1 MKTIS
6 PLAYIAPE
14 AQLGEGVVVD
24 PFAYIA
30 GDVEIGDETWV
41 GAHATILDGARI
53 GKRCKVFPQATIA
66 AIPQDLKFKGEYSTV
81 EIGDDTT
88 LRECTTV
95 NRGTLAKR
103 TTKVGDHCLIMAYA
117 HVAHDCILHNQV
129 ILGNCVQLAG
139 EVEIDDYAIL
149 SGGSLVHQFT
159 KVGKHVMVQ
168 GGTKVNKDVP
178 PYVIAGREPIMFC
191 GLNVVG
197 LRRRLFPPELIQ
209 EIQEAYRLLYREGMN
224 ISQGVERIEL
234 EMRKSP
240 EIDEII
246 HFVQLSERGL
256 LRGGK
261 IE

>member
-1 MKTIS
+1 MS
-6 PLAYIAPE
+6 VSALAYVAPE
-14 AQLGEGVVVD
+14 AKLGKDVVVE

-30 GDVEIGDETWV
+30 GDVTIGDGTWIGPHV
-41 GAHATILDGARI
+41 TIFDGARI
-53 GKRCKVFPQATIA
+53 GQRCRIFPGATIA

-95 NRGTLAKR
+95 NRGTLAKQI
-103 TTKVGDHCLIMAYA
+103 TKVGSDCLIMAYA
-117 HVAHDCILHNQV
+117 HVAHDCLIHNHV

-139 EVEIDDYAIL
+139 EVEVDDYAIL
-149 SGGSLVHQFT
+149 SGGALVHQFT
-159 KVGKHVMVQ
+159 RSGKHVMVQ

-197 LRRRLFPPELIQ
+197 LRRRLFPAELIQ

-224 ISQGVERIEL
+224 ISQGVEKIVQEMRPTPEL
-234 EMRKSP
+234 E
-240 EIDEII
+240 EII
-246 HFVQLSERGL
+246 KFVQLSDRGL